1 MNSPRTAIP
10 HAAQEAADR
19 GELVAAIKIT
29 REATGLG
36 LKEAKEAVESY
47 SSLGVGRGSAAGG
60 DQVPLGA
67 ISSLHQGDL
76 IGAIR
81 QTREATGRGLK
92 DSKEA
97 VESYLEAHP
106 HVRDQFRSAARRH
119 GGGVGRLVTF
129 IGLVIIAALVV
140 LWLSGRV

>member
-1 MNSPRTAIP
+1 MVL
-10 HAAQEAADR
+10 EALM
-19 GELVAAIKIT
+19 G
-29 REATGLG
+29 TGLAASAG
-36 LKEAKEAVESY
+36 LNADIPLLLV
-47 SSLGVGRGSAAGG
+47 GVLSRFTDVITLPSGGSAAGG